1 MKNLL
6 LLGSFFYL
14 SGLLC
19 LAPLRPA
26 LAATD
31 DVAFNSCL
39 KELHQQS
46 DVLKT
51 NSWYETSPPPAIQ
64 RFEEALSA
72 DGHIQRWTFHKNIN
86 GAVALIVLERGN
98 DAAPADDP
106 DDFDVF
112 LERKGIIVYIET
124 FGVNAEGPE
133 LPELTVSYRA
143 SREISGAGS
152 PGTDMTGS
160 RCKR

>member
-124 FGVNAEGPE
+124 FGVNAEAFLG
-133 LPELTVSYRA
+133 TRTAGINGIVSCKQGDIGGRL
-143 SREISGAGS
+143 SRNGHDWE
-152 PGTDMTGS
+152 
-160 RCKR
+160 